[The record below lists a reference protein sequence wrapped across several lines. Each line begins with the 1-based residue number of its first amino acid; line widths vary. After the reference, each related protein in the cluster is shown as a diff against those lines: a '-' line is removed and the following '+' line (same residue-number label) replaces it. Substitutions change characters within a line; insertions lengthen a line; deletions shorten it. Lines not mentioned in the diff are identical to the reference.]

1 MTRLLV
7 QLLAVVTKEVRQT
20 VKDRRVLF
28 LLTVAPFLQLI
39 VFGYAIDMEID
50 RVPTAVVDH
59 DDTPTSREALQAL
72 MADRSLLEVARPRE
86 VAEAERMLERAEVA
100 VALVVPPGFERD
112 RLRGDP
118 VAVQVILDGAEPTRA
133 SVAAGAAGR
142 YLLGIGLKDTQAM
155 AASRGL
161 SLPGVDVRPRLLFNP
176 TLASPVYFVPGIAGM
191 LLLIITTMVTA
202 MGLAREGEIG
212 TLEQVRVTPIP
223 AGVLLLG
230 KTLPFVAVG
239 LADVT
244 AALAAGGWI
253 FDVPLRGSLVLFYF
267 ATALYLLT
275 TVGLG
280 LLVAT
285 VSENQQQA
293 FISAYLVILPALL
306 LSGTLSPIHAMP
318 GWLQTLTWLNPL
330 RFYMQSARAILLKGA
345 TMGDLVLP
353 LSMLA
358 LYGVLILSVAAA
370 RFRKRV
376 G

>member
-1 MTRLLV
+1 MSRLLV
-7 QLLAVVTKEVRQT
+7 QLLAVIAKEVRQT
-20 VKDRRVLF
+20 VKDRRVMF
-28 LLTVAPFLQLI
+28 LLTVAPFLQLV
-39 VFGYAIDMEID
+39 VFGYAIEMEID
-50 RVPTAVVDH
+50 RVPTAVVDL
-59 DDTPTSREALQAL
+59 DDTPTSRETVRALL
-72 MADRSLLEVARPRE
+72 ADRTLAEVDRPLDVER
-86 VAEAERMLERAEVA
+86 AERMLERSEAV
-100 VALVVPPGFERD
+100 VALVVPQGFERD

-118 VAVQVILDGAEPTRA
+118 AQVQVILDGAEPTRA
-133 SVAAGAAGR
+133 SVAGAAAGR
-142 YLLGIGLKDTQAM
+142 YLLGTAM
-155 AASRGL
+155 DEARAQVAARGL

-202 MGLAREGEIG
+202 MGLAREREIG

-223 AGVLLLG
+223 SGVLLLG

-253 FDVPLRGSLVLFYF
+253 FDVPLRGSLLLFYG

-285 VSENQQQA
+285 VSETQQQA
-293 FISAYLVILPALL
+293 FISAYLVILPAML

-318 GWLQTLTWLNPL
+318 DWLQPLTWANPL

-345 TMGDLVLP
+345 TAQDLVVP
-353 LSMLA
+353 LSALA
-358 LYGVLILSVAAA
+358 AYGTIILTVASA

>member
-100 VALVVPPGFERD
+100 VALVVPAGFERD

-118 VAVQVILDGAEPTRA
+118 VSVQVILDGAEPTRA

-353 LSMLA
+353 LAMLA

>member
-1 MTRLLV
+1 VTRVLV

-39 VFGYAIDMEID
+39 MFGYAIDMEID
-50 RVPTAVVDH
+50 RVPTAVIDF

-86 VAEAERMLERAEVA
+86 VVEAERMLERAEVA
-100 VALVVPPGFERD
+100 VALVVPAGFERD

-118 VAVQVILDGAEPTRA
+118 VSVQVILDGAEPTRA

-142 YLLGIGLKDTQAM
+142 YLLGLGLRDTQAM

-202 MGLAREGEIG
+202 MGLAREREIG

-253 FDVPLRGSLVLFYF
+253 FDVPLRGSLALFYF

-318 GWLQTLTWLNPL
+318 AWLQTLTWLNPL

-345 TMGDLVLP
+345 TVGELVLP
-353 LSMLA
+353 LAMLA